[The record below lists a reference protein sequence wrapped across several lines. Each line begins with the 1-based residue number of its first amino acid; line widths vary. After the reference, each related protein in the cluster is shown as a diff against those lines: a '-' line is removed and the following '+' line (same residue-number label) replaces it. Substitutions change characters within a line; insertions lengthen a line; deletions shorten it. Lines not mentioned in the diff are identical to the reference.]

1 MRVTQ
6 GMLTRSFLK
15 NINTN
20 LSNRAKSQEKIESGK
35 KFSRSSENL
44 SDAARALKVRE
55 ELYANKK
62 YLSNIENVQSRL
74 SAAETNLSS
83 INSVLVT
90 AWDKMQKA
98 LTDTSTNERDIL
110 AQEVDS
116 LKDEVLQ
123 FANSQFSDKY
133 LFGGSNNGSAPFT
146 EDSATG
152 KILYNGVP
160 VDNIKK
166 DTDGTYYYYK
176 TPADEAGDIKTAV
189 PENSD
194 VYLDIG
200 LGLNM
205 TGSTVDP
212 RSAFKVSFSGLDIFG
227 CGTDSETGLPN
238 NVFSLLSNAVDT
250 MNSQPMDSDQLSQIS
265 DFLKT
270 KTQKVLLSITD
281 IGTKTNF
288 LDNSANRL
296 ENDILNLTT
305 AQQTLEITDDTSET
319 IQWKMYDYAYKA
331 TLQMG
336 SKVLPLSLMDFI
348 S

>member
-6 GMLTRSFLK
+6 SMLTRNFLK
-15 NINTN
+15 NININ
-20 LSNRAKSQEKIESGK
+20 LSNRSKSQQKIDSGK

-55 ELYANKK
+55 ELYENKK
-62 YLSNIENVQSRL
+62 YLSNIENVQNRL
-74 SAAETNLSS
+74 SAVETNLSS

-90 AWDKMQKA
+90 ARDKMQKA
-98 LTDTSTNERDIL
+98 LTDTASQERDII

-116 LKDEVLQ
+116 MKDEILQ

-146 EDSATG
+146 EDSTTG
-152 KILYNGVP
+152 KILYNGVA
-160 VDNIKK
+160 VDDIKK
-166 DTDGTYYYYK
+166 DTGGSYYYYK
-176 TPADEAGDIKTAV
+176 TPADEVAGIKTAV

-205 TGSTVDP
+205 AGSSVDP

-227 CGTDSETGLPN
+227 CGTDSKSGLSN
-238 NVFSLLSNAVDT
+238 NVFSLLSNAVNT
-250 MNSQPMDSDQLSQIS
+250 MNSQPMDKDQLSQIS
-265 DFLKT
+265 DTLKA

-305 AQQTLEITDDTSET
+305 AQQSLEITDDTSET

-336 SKVLPLSLMDFI
+336 AKVLPLSLMDFI
-348 S
+348 R